1 MIKKSR
7 INPVFKVVFC
17 LYLSSYMITLSIVIP
32 VFNEETKIARDIL
45 AADRF
50 LVSEN
55 LSGEIIIVDDGSGDR
70 TRTLAEKTAAGI
82 QTPCVIERFE
92 HNYGKGRAVRTGILK
107 SRGDY
112 VLFADSGLCVR
123 FAEAL
128 SGVALIRSGH
138 CQIAHGSRKLS
149 GCHILRPQTLYRK
162 ICSRLFHWFLIHD
175 IKLLGNLTDTQCGF
189 KVYSGPAARQ
199 LYAESSMDRFMFDIE
214 IILLALAR
222 GYTIKEF
229 AVDWT
234 CDPDSRLKPAKEVF
248 GIFKDVMTLKRQFRN
263 LPSPKRR

>member
-1 MIKKSR
+1 
-7 INPVFKVVFC
+7 
-17 LYLSSYMITLSIVIP
+17 MITLSIVIP
-32 VFNEETKIARDIL
+32 VFNEENKIAQDIL

-55 LSGEIIIVDDGSGDR
+55 LSGEIIIVDDGSTDQ
-70 TRTLAEKTAAGI
+70 TSSIAEKTAAGI
-82 QTPCVIERFE
+82 QTPCVIERLGR
-92 HNYGKGRAVRTGILK
+92 NYGKGRAVRTGVLK
-107 SRGDY
+107 SRGNY
-112 VLFADSGLCVR
+112 VLFADSGLCVPY
-123 FAEAL
+123 AETL
-128 SGVALIRSGH
+128 LGLDLIRSGQ

-149 GCHILRPQTLYRK
+149 NCHILRPQTLYRK

-189 KVYSGPAARQ
+189 KVYSGSAARE

-234 CDPDSRLKPAKEVF
+234 CDPDSRLKPAKEAF
-248 GIFKDVMTLKRQFRN
+248 GIFRNVMKLKRQFRN
-263 LPSPKRR
+263 LASKSNP